1 MRIRHLSSRWP
12 AILLVVSA
20 ALGAPGCGG
29 EGATKAGGQ
38 KAGAA
43 KEGGQKGGSVATGAK
58 SSGQSAGSERDGL
71 ACDASAEG
79 VGWCDSD
86 AEIVFCSEGSW
97 WLLDCTAVTDGA
109 YCGYDE
115 ELNEVDCYVEE

>member
-1 MRIRHLSSRWP
+1 MCTRRSSSRWI
-12 AILLVVSA
+12 AILLVVFAS
-20 ALGAPGCGG
+20 LGAPACGG
-29 EGATKAGGQ
+29 DGATKAGGE
-38 KAGAA
+38 KAAAA

-58 SSGQSAGSERDGL
+58 SSGQSAGPERDGL

-97 WLLDCTAVTDGA
+97 WLLDCAAVTDGA

-115 ELNEVDCYVEE
+115 GLNEVDCYVDE